1 MSRTYDET
9 NKLTVLVEG
18 HTSTEMLQRLSD
30 SKKTSEMVAIRQR
43 GGNTKEREMYFIGT
57 GQIQRRKWNLGRF
70 SFRMKV

>member
-1 MSRTYDET
+1 MSRTYDEI

-43 GGNTKEREMYFIGT
+43 GGNMKEREMYFIGT
-57 GQIQRRKWNLGRF
+57 G
-70 SFRMKV
+70 